1 MALKFVFGGSGSG
14 KSTYVFDEIISR
26 SLREEDRSFFILV
39 PDQFTMQ
46 TQMDLVRR
54 HPKGGIMNI
63 DVLSFGRLAHRIMEE
78 AGGSRTPVLDD
89 TGKSLVLRRVA
100 GEIKEELP
108 VLGSHLKKLGY
119 IHQVKSAISEFMQ
132 YGIGE
137 KELEEM
143 LLFSEKRGS
152 LYGKL
157 QDLKVLY
164 TAFEAY
170 LEDRFITTEETYDR
184 LAAQL
189 ATSRLIRG
197 SVVVLDGFTGFTPIQ
212 NRVILELLKQADEVI
227 VTLTMEGPSEV
238 RDGHLAR
245 LTMSDL
251 EGHQFRT
258 EKEEKRGQLF
268 ALSRKTKN
276 SLERLAKEAGEE
288 LLPPVYVDP
297 AGGRFGKGGALA
309 HLEKN
314 LFALPMEVYDKE
326 LEEIR
331 IYEAATMEEEVRQV
345 CRQIRDLLERGC
357 CYRDIALITADMEA
371 YSSLIE
377 EYFTQYGLPYF
388 LDKSRK
394 LTLNPFIEYIRSALQ
409 VITSGYSYEAM
420 FHYLRS
426 GMVELE
432 GEEIDSLENY
442 VLAFG
447 IKGKRSWN
455 NLFVHPPGEEEGMNL
470 EELNRLRE
478 KITKELSVFTP
489 RAGSVRKMVEELY
502 AFLVANRCQEKLV
515 AFQKIFADQGDRSKE
530 KEYAQIYRLVM
541 DLLDQLVSLL
551 GEEKMGWEEFAQI
564 LDAGFGE
571 IQVGIIPQAVDRI
584 LVGDMERTRLS
595 PVKALFFLGVNE
607 GKIPRATGKGGIL
620 SDLDREFLEG
630 CGLELAPTPR
640 SQLFIQKF
648 YLYLNVTK
656 PSEGLYL
663 SYARLNEEG
672 KTMKP
677 SYFIGLLEK
686 MYVKLEIERGK
697 AEEELPRTREEM
709 RLLSAR
715 MLSDYGR
722 GKLEEEK
729 QVELLKLLTCL
740 KEEAGKKNWVEDLL
754 DSAFFSYG
762 GDRLTKETAR
772 LLYGAVIYSSVSRLE
787 KMASC
792 AYAHFLQYGLSL
804 KERQEY
810 GFEVVDMG
818 NVYHGVL
825 EIFARK
831 LAEKNYTWISF
842 PEEEGRRILHEAL
855 ENYAVNYGNTVLFSS
870 ARYAYGMEKMERI
883 LWRTVSTLRYH
894 LQAGSFVP
902 REYELSFSALEDLDA
917 VSIQLSEAERLK
929 LGGRIDRLDTYEE
942 GKRLYVKVM
951 DYKSGNH
958 DFKLAAF
965 YHGLQL
971 QLVVYLN
978 AALELEK
985 RKHPDKE
992 VVPAAFL
999 YYHIDDPMVKGT
1011 EAMEDTEIEKEIRK
1025 ALRVTGVINSDEEV
1039 LKGLDGSGD
1048 KKSQVIRLEYTADGS
1063 VGSRSA
1069 TRSREQIQLLLDYSR
1084 KKAGELGRQIG
1095 EGEVSMNPK
1104 ALGKQDAC
1112 TWCAYKN
1119 ICSFDERLPGFT
1131 KQQLEDEDEEIL
1143 WQQIREEL
1151 AKTEEQMVDESDSAL
1166 LGSGARK
1173 QEEGGKAHGD

>member
-1 MALKFVFGGSGSG
+1 MALQFVFGGSGSG
-14 KSTYVFDEIISR
+14 KSTYVFDEIIRR
-26 SLREEDRSFFILV
+26 SLKEEGRSFLILV

-46 TQMDLVRR
+46 TQMDLVMR

-63 DVLSFGRLAHRIMEE
+63 DVLSFGRLAYRIMEE

-100 GEIKEELP
+100 GEIREELP

-157 QDLKVLY
+157 KDLKLLY
-164 TAFEAY
+164 AAFEEY
-170 LEDRFITTEETYDR
+170 LKDRFITTEETYDR

-189 ATSRLIRG
+189 TQSRLVKD

-212 NRVILELLKQADEVI
+212 NRVILELMKRAAEVM
-227 VTLTMEGPSEV
+227 VTLTIEEEGKQ
-238 RDGHLAR
+238 
-245 LTMSDL
+245 M
-251 EGHQFRT
+251 
-258 EKEEKRGQLF
+258 RGGRQQLF
-268 ALSRKTKN
+268 TLSRKTKN
-276 SLERLAKEAGEE
+276 SLERLAGEAGEE
-288 LLPPVYVDP
+288 ILPPVYVE
-297 AGGRFGKGGALA
+297 AKKGRFARGGALA
-309 HLEKN
+309 HLERHI
-314 LFALPMEVYDKE
+314 FGVPMEVYGKE
-326 LEEIR
+326 TEEIR
-331 IYEAATMEEEVRQV
+331 IYEAETMEEEVRQV
-345 CRQIRDLLERGC
+345 CRQIRGLLKKGY
-357 CYRDIALITADMEA
+357 CYRDIAVISADMEA
-371 YSSLIE
+371 YQSLIE
-377 EYFTQYGLPYF
+377 EYFAYYGLPYF
-388 LDKSRK
+388 LDKSREI
-394 LTLNPFIEYIRSALQ
+394 TLNPFIEYIRSALR

-426 GMVELE
+426 GMVDLE
-432 GEEIDSLENY
+432 EEEIDRLENY
-442 VLAFG
+442 VLARG

-455 NLFVHPPGEEEGMNL
+455 NLFVHSPQEEGEAL
-470 EELNRLRE
+470 EELNRLRQ
-478 KITKELSVFTP
+478 KITEELSVFTP
-489 RAGSVRKMVEELY
+489 RAGTVGKMVKELY
-502 AFLVANRCQEKLV
+502 AFLVANRCQEKLT
-515 AFQKIFADQGDRSKE
+515 AFEELFAKRGEKSRE

-571 IQVGIIPQAVDRI
+571 IQVGIIPQAVDQI

-630 CGLELAPTPR
+630 CGQELAPTPR
-640 SQLFIQKF
+640 SQLFIQRF

-677 SYFIGLLEK
+677 SYFIGLLDK
-686 MYVKLEIERGK
+686 MYEKLNIERREGGR
-697 AEEELPRTREEM
+697 ELPHTKEEV
-709 RLLSAR
+709 RVLSAR
-715 MLSDYGR
+715 MLSAYGR
-722 GKLEEEK
+722 GKLEAEK
-729 QVELLKLLTCL
+729 EKELLALLICL
-740 KEEAGKKNWVEDLL
+740 TDEAGERRWVEDLL

-772 LLYGAVIYSSVSRLE
+772 LLYGAVMYSSVSRLE

-792 AYAHFLQYGLSL
+792 AYAHFLQYGLGL

-810 GFEVVDMG
+810 GFEAVDMG

-825 EIFARK
+825 ELFAGK

-842 PEEEGRRILHEAL
+842 PEEEGRLLLHEAL
-855 ENYAVNYGNTVLFSS
+855 ESYAINYGNTVLFSS

-883 LWRTVSTLRYH
+883 LWRTVTTLQYH

-917 VSIQLSEAERLK
+917 VSIRLNEEEK
-929 LGGRIDRLDTYEE
+929 LRLGGRIDRLDIYEN
-942 GKRLYVKVM
+942 GNRLYVKVM

-985 RKHPDKE
+985 RKHPEKE
-992 VVPAAFL
+992 VIPAAFL
-999 YYHIDDPMVKGT
+999 YYHIDDPMVKGK
-1011 EAMEDTEIEKEIRK
+1011 ESMEEEEIEKEIRK
-1025 ALRVTGVINSDEEV
+1025 ALRATGVINRDEEV
-1039 LKGLDGSGD
+1039 LKGLDGSGE
-1048 KKSQVIRLEYTADGS
+1048 KKSQVVRLEYTADGS
-1063 VGSRSA
+1063 LGARSS
-1069 TRSREQIQLLLDYSR
+1069 TMEQEQIQLLLDYSR
-1084 KKAGELGRQIG
+1084 KKAGELGRQMG

-1104 ALGKQDAC
+1104 ALGNMDAC
-1112 TWCAYKN
+1112 AWCAYQN
-1119 ICSFDERLPGFT
+1119 ICSFDERLPGFV
-1131 KQQLEDEDEEIL
+1131 KQQLEDEDEEVL
-1143 WQQIREEL
+1143 WQNIRKEL
-1151 AKTEEQMVDESDSAL
+1151 DKDESREAL
-1166 LGSGARK
+1166 
-1173 QEEGGKAHGD
+1173 EEGEENRHGDSVYGQPAEGH